1 MNNYE
6 VIGGCYSPRLNTF
19 LDLYYFSHRS
29 KPYSVTATIP
39 DKTTWESFPH
49 HVHFPTQ
56 QKYFRNDA
64 FAERKSLPQF
74 NVASYKHPGIRLP
87 FEYIT
92 TLLSGEGGEG
102 RTGTATIFRKM
113 LSKYTIFSTV
123 LSKIVYKVI
132 RVFSQEYLQGQ
143 NKNMLIK
150 STLQKLFWAQ
160 SFTPDHLLIEKQ
172 DLIYVFC
179 STLFK
184 TVRFRNIRT
193 TRATCSCSSR
203 MEGSENVKSN
213 LSFSEE
219 SEQDLYD
226 GSLRRLSLIHIW
238 RCRRRG

>member
-1 MNNYE
+1 MAR
-6 VIGGCYSPRLNTF
+6 P
-19 LDLYYFSHRS
+19 
-29 KPYSVTATIP
+29 TIP
-39 DKTTWESFPH
+39 DKTTWESLPH

-56 QKYFRNDA
+56 QNYFENDT
-64 FAERKSLPQF
+64 FVERKPLPPIQCCF
-74 NVASYKHPGIRLP
+74 PQTPRDQAFFWIHNNIAFRGR
-87 FEYIT
+87 
-92 TLLSGEGGEG
+92 GEG
-102 RTGTATIFRKM
+102 RTGTATMFRKM

-184 TVRFRNIRT
+184 TVRFRNSRT
-193 TRATCSCSSR
+193 TRANCYIFSCSSG

-226 GSLRRLSLIHIW
+226 GSLRRKGVRSVYL
-238 RCRRRG
+238 GA